1 VRFFVDEDLSPAL
14 VQDCHQ
20 AGYDATCSR
29 DRGMLSASDREVAQ
43 LCMDEDRVLV
53 TNNADDFLKLAEDAA
68 LHPGLVV
75 MPLAAKSQ
83 ERAWMAT
90 AIESIEQEAGEGGK
104 EPAAL
109 MVNHVVE
116 IEDDNTCRHYD
127 YP

>member
-1 VRFFVDEDLSPAL
+1 MRFFIDEDLSPAL

-29 DRGMLSASDREVAQ
+29 DRAMLSATDREVAL

-53 TNNADDFLKLAEDAA
+53 TNNADDFLKLAEDAG

-75 MPLAAKSQ
+75 MPLATKGQ
-83 ERAWMAT
+83 ERTWMAT
-90 AIESIEQEAGEGGK
+90 AIHSIEQQAEKEGG

-116 IEDDNTCRHYD
+116 VEDDSTCRHYD